1 MPSMP
6 ALSTI
11 DYWMGSMRDDQK
23 ERYAQAPI
31 MGQHCRAGQ
40 HERRFAIPMN
50 ESFRLTSDLETCV
63 VTNIQTSRITPLK
76 ASMFSGMSITH
87 SLCSQR
93 LSAMLIVFGGESG
106 GGKER
111 NTYVLQTSN
120 FHFTAILKY
129 FILSDWRRHCLATQ
143 RLLACYF
150 VVHCRLFRE
159 CCHYSPWRQLN
170 ILHISYDPNRY
181 IIPLRES

>member
-1 MPSMP
+1 MP

-111 NTYVLQTSN
+111 NTYVL
-120 FHFTAILKY
+120 
-129 FILSDWRRHCLATQ
+129 
-143 RLLACYF
+143 
-150 VVHCRLFRE
+150 
-159 CCHYSPWRQLN
+159 
-170 ILHISYDPNRY
+170 
-181 IIPLRES
+181 